1 MDDEARRLND
11 CRIGAA
17 DDLYDALKGLVGAE
31 DASVSL
37 MIQRERWE
45 DRYVAAR
52 AALARADGRT

>member
-17 DDLYDALKGLVGAE
+17 DDLYDALVEADKALH
-31 DASVSL
+31 
-37 MIQRERWE
+37 REAHTGPVR
-45 DRYVAAR
+45 DQID